1 MFGSAGTYWLSLNL
15 QHSEFLSLQLQLS
28 PITTSPLT
36 THSPQPSTLVS
47 PSIQPAVAKTGWV
60 EPFTPSGSPILQ
72 YPDDP
77 KAQGGLDGEGGVH
90 NSSLY
95 EVMDPSSLQLPALG
109 VVPLAPEVIVPDE
122 SMWIDAHRIIHV
134 TTSFDESREPSV
146 EHLCI
151 VETPSSLPPELEPP
165 PYIAIDN
172 DSSRQ
177 MTTFLPVPD
186 RHQHLLDY
194 FATDLPGLSDKH
206 PVLLN
211 EIAEEYFEYWTGT
224 QNSLPHDNSL
234 TRSMSLF
241 PLLDQVAKFH
251 GEHRLAA
258 SIEAALLMP
267 YPDLDIVHLLVEEH
281 LLDQEDEFKI
291 LKFARARD

>member
-1 MFGSAGTYWLSLNL
+1 MEHDGHPLS
-15 QHSEFLSLQLQLS
+15 H
-28 PITTSPLT
+28 TSSFDNINT
-36 THSPQPSTLVS
+36 F
-47 PSIQPAVAKTGWV
+47 K
-60 EPFTPSGSPILQ
+60 PFNESYVQMTAS
-72 YPDDP
+72 
-77 KAQGGLDGEGGVH
+77 
-90 NSSLY
+90 
-95 EVMDPSSLQLPALG
+95 
-109 VVPLAPEVIVPDE
+109 VPDE

-151 VETPSSLPPELEPP
+151 VKTPSSLPPELEPP

-211 EIAEEYFEYWTGT
+211 EIAEEYFEYCEC
-224 QNSLPHDNSL
+224 QDN
-234 TRSMSLF
+234 MC
-241 PLLDQVAKFH
+241 
-251 GEHRLAA
+251 
-258 SIEAALLMP
+258 
-267 YPDLDIVHLLVEEH
+267 
-281 LLDQEDEFKI
+281 
-291 LKFARARD
+291 ARDWDPEFIAP